1 MARKPVGKRQAKAD
15 RPLNTRTVRGT
26 LMTGWYSLEVMKAN
40 KLRRQAKELELTI
53 RRSRSGLQLVNKYGA
68 IVLGKKKG
76 ATVGEIAEH
85 LDFIERRALWGKN
98 LNSSKLAEAQPLPS
112 GS

>member
-76 ATVGEIAEH
+76 ATVGEIAE
-85 LDFIERRALWGKN
+85 
-98 LNSSKLAEAQPLPS
+98 QMP
-112 GS
+112 